1 MECSRKGHYLTLV
14 RKFFTKM
21 PKTKK
26 QKFDQFLLRELK
38 KEKRKELF
46 RNYKK
51 FEHSS
56 QLTSFPSLTSTPHYQ
71 KLKCDRDAV
80 DEQVGQHRNHAF
92 NRPSID
98 SSKHDNDEL
107 SSSDKDNLNQIDSNI
122 YKESSDSSIDEKCL
136 EPNLKEGELRSAQ
149 NSLSL
154 STKKRKKRKRKSN
167 IKLESSCIPQTTA
180 KFIPLSQNMEK
191 SFFVVPTR
199 TESIQQER
207 ILLPVVGEEQLIME
221 TIYNN
226 DVTILCAQTGS
237 GKTTQVPQFL
247 FEAGFGDCNHPL
259 YKGIVGIT
267 QPRRVAA
274 VSVAK
279 RVQQELGENSDGVVA
294 YQIRYD
300 SSTVGKS
307 TCIKFMTDG
316 ILLRELSIGD
326 DMLLTKYSCIIIDE
340 AHERTVG
347 TDILIG
353 WLSRI
358 VKLRNSGRISGVG
371 PLKLIIMSATLRV
384 EDFTD
389 SRLFDSPPVIEIPGR
404 QHKVIV
410 HYNRVTE
417 DNYLEEVVKKVKKIH
432 STMTLGA
439 ILVFVT
445 GQNEVK
451 YLCKKL
457 KDLYGT
463 NAKPEI
469 EDSDLRVDC
478 DGIFNEPE
486 EDYESEVDEFD
497 TLENLEEA
505 SDAEEDEVHL
515 LAGNVEDEEEI
526 PEIMPKKNLKLHV
539 LPLYSML
546 STAEQLK
553 VFQPTEEDTR
563 LVVVATNVAE
573 TSLTIPGVKYVVDTG
588 KEKQRAYDTQTNIQK
603 FQIQWTSA
611 ASADQRAGRA
621 GRTGP
626 GHCYRLYSSAVFSN
640 YFPKFSTPE
649 IDRIPLQGVVLNLKS
664 LGIKNVI
671 GFPFPTA
678 PDQYQLKDA
687 EKVLS
692 AIGALKDG
700 VVTPLGEKINLFPV
714 SPRLG
719 KMLVVS
725 SAQSDI
731 CPMTIAA
738 VAGMSVGQIF
748 IHEIEIENPGAEE
761 IIDNNAG
768 ERTQFYKKMMVNLTE
783 LGFCRRKSYI

>member
-1 MECSRKGHYLTLV
+1 
-14 RKFFTKM
+14 M

-26 QKFDQFLLRELK
+26 QKFEQFLLKELK
-38 KEKRKELF
+38 KEKRKDLF

-56 QLTSFPSLTSTPHYQ
+56 QLTSFPCLTSTPHYQ
-71 KLKCDRDAV
+71 KVKCDRDAV
-80 DEQVGQHRNHAF
+80 DEQAGQHQNHAF

-98 SSKHDNDEL
+98 SSKHGNDDL
-107 SSSDKDNLNQIDSNI
+107 LSSDKDDLNPIDSSI
-122 YKESSDSSIDEKCL
+122 DKESSDSSIDEMDL
-136 EPNLKEGELRSAQ
+136 EPNLKESELCSVQ
-149 NSLSL
+149 NSLSV
-154 STKKRKKRKRKSN
+154 STNKRKKRKRKPSA
-167 IKLESSCIPQTTA
+167 KPETSSIPKTNA
-180 KFIPLSQNMEK
+180 KFIPLNQNMEK

-199 TESIQQER
+199 TQSIQQER

-404 QHKVIV
+404 QHKVVV

-417 DNYLEEVVKKVKKIH
+417 DNYLAEVVKKVNKIH
-432 STMTLGA
+432 TTMTLGA

-457 KDLYGT
+457 KELYGT
-463 NAKPEI
+463 STSTRPEI
-469 EDSDLRVDC
+469 VDSDVKVDC
-478 DGIFNEPE
+478 DGIFNEPD

-497 TLENLEEA
+497 TLEKLDEA

-515 LAGNVEDEEEI
+515 LTGNVEDEEEI
-526 PEIMPKKNLKLHV
+526 PEIVPKKNLKLHV
-539 LPLYSML
+539 LPLYSVL

-640 YFPKFSTPE
+640 YFPKFHTPE
-649 IDRIPLQGVVLNLKS
+649 IDRIPLQGVVLNLKA

-678 PDQYQLKDA
+678 PDKYQLKDA

-700 VVTPLGEKINLFPV
+700 AVTPLGEKINLFPV

-719 KMLVVS
+719 KMLVVG

-738 VAGMSVGQIF
+738 VAGMSVSQIF
-748 IHEIEIENPGAEE
+748 IREIEIEKPGVEE
-761 IIDNNAG
+761 IVDNNAG
-768 ERTQFYKKMMVNLTE
+768 ERTQFYKKMMANY
-783 LGFCRRKSYI
+783 F